1 MVLSSVAS
9 MAGQPVA
16 MPDTHGLNYYEA
28 APHWRALLRHLP
40 QADRERAEPLLREI
54 GALAGTV
61 LDELATTANRHVPE
75 LVSYDRRGQRID
87 EVVFHPAYRELGR
100 IFYERFGLAA
110 MSYRDGVCGWPGR
123 VPQVAKLALVN
134 VASQAEY
141 GIFCPISMTDTLTR
155 VLLRFASPEIQA
167 LYVPR
172 LTATR
177 YEDLYEA
184 AMFLTERAG
193 GSDVGQTQ
201 TVARHEA
208 DGWHLY
214 GDKWFCSNASA
225 DLILTLARPEGAPPG
240 TRGLG
245 LYLVPRLLPDGRRNT
260 YTINRLKDKLG
271 TRSMAS
277 GEVTLNG
284 AFAHEISG
292 PGQGFL
298 QMTEMVNL
306 TRLWTA
312 NGAAA
317 LMRRAYLEAI
327 THARG
332 RVAFGKALAEHA
344 LMRETLLDL
353 LLEVESCESL
363 VFWTAETL
371 QATDDGMAGAAALLR
386 VLTPLAKYYVS
397 KHAEDV
403 AAEAMEVRGGNGY
416 IEDWPNARILRDS
429 YVNSIWEGSSNV
441 IVLDVARA
449 LRRAEVATA
458 LADALGTRLD
468 RVRDARGQ
476 RAAAIT
482 RGALERLF
490 GRLRALLERGDA
502 QQELPLR
509 RLVERLAQLVCAT
522 LLLDE
527 AQDQINAGEG
537 YRHLFLVVR
546 LLAQHIYIHP
556 DGQGADPQWATVAY
570 FNEVVD
576 WQMVPPEACDEG
588 LAAAERVAGLAAL
601 PGVC

>member
-1 MVLSSVAS
+1 MVSTPAAS
-9 MAGQPVA
+9 TTPAVPA
-16 MPDTHGLNYYEA
+16 MPDTHGMNYYEA
-28 APHWRALLRHLP
+28 APHLRLLLRHLP
-40 QADRERAEPLLREI
+40 QSDRDRAEPLLQEM

-61 LDELATTANRHVPE
+61 LDDLATAANCHVPI
-75 LVSYDRRGQRID
+75 LVQYDRRGQRID
-87 EVVFHPAYRELGR
+87 EIVFHPSYRELGR
-100 IFYERFGLAA
+100 IFYERFGIAA

-123 VPQVAKLALVN
+123 VPQVVKLALVN

-155 VLLRFASPEIQA
+155 VLLRFAPAEIQA
-167 LYVPR
+167 MYVPR
-172 LTATR
+172 LTAAR
-177 YEDLYEA
+177 YEDQYEA

-201 TVARHEA
+201 TVARREA

-214 GDKWFCSNASA
+214 GDKWFCSNAGA

-245 LYLVPRLLPDGRRNT
+245 LYLVPRVLPDGRRNA
-260 YTINRLKDKLG
+260 YAINRLKDKLG

-277 GEVTLNG
+277 GEVTFNG

-332 RVAFGKALAEHA
+332 RVAFGRVLADHA

-363 VFWTAETL
+363 VFWAAEAL
-371 QATDDGMAGAAALLR
+371 QATDDGVPGAAALLR

-397 KHAEDV
+397 KHAEYV

-449 LRRAEVATA
+449 LRRMEVATA
-458 LADALGTRLD
+458 LQDALSARLD
-468 RVRDARGQ
+468 GAGDARVRQAATIT
-476 RAAAIT
+476 RAA
-482 RGALERLF
+482 LQRLF
-490 GRLRALLERGDA
+490 GRLRSLLELQEPR
-502 QQELPLR
+502 QELPLR
-509 RLVERLAQLVCAT
+509 RLVERLAQLACVT

-527 AQDQINAGEG
+527 AQYQIDHGEG
-537 YRHLFLVVR
+537 YRQLFLAAR
-546 LLAQHIYIHP
+546 LLAQHLYRHP
-556 DGQGADPQWATVAY
+556 DGPGADPLWSTIDS
-570 FNEVVD
+570 FNPVVD
-576 WQMVPPEACDEG
+576 WQHVPPEACDEA
-588 LAAAERVAGLAAL
+588 LAAAQRVARLAADA
-601 PGVC
+601 